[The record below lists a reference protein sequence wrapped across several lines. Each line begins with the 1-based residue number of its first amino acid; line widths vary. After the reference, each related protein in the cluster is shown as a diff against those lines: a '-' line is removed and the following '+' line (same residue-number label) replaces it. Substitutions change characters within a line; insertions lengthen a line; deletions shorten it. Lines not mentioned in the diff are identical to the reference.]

1 MGQLFFSVT
10 TEPGRL
16 LLKELQYTASSK
28 QNVGYQEA
36 MLNSVL
42 LCVELL
48 SKISQVLSGFSW
60 PHWHDPKSQLNFVYR
75 DIKWIKS
82 QIYAFLHCWEI

>member
-1 MGQLFFSVT
+1 MGQLFFPVT

-16 LLKELQYTASSK
+16 LLKRLQYTANSK
-28 QNVGYQEA
+28 QNAGYQEA

-42 LCVELL
+42 LCLELL
-48 SKISQVLSGFSW
+48 LKISQVLSGFSW
-60 PHWHDPKSQLNFVYR
+60 PRWHDPTSQLNFVYR

-82 QIYAFLHCWEI
+82 QIYAFLH